1 MVCLTAPLH
10 LRAPQA
16 ADQPFLDALFRSTR
30 EELAQAAPDEAFL
43 LQLLRIQQN
52 AEAQG
57 MRACF
62 PHASQFIIEH
72 DGVAAG
78 RLVFDST
85 PDALHLV
92 DLTLLPGARGQ
103 GHGGAILDALQDQA
117 AAHGQTLTLKVSLG
131 NTGARRLYGR
141 KGFAVTSDD
150 GMQQALQWRP
160 A

>member
-1 MVCLTAPLH
+1 
-10 LRAPQA
+10 
-16 ADQPFLDALFRSTR
+16 
-30 EELAQAAPDEAFL
+30 
-43 LQLLRIQQN
+43 
-52 AEAQG
+52 

-62 PHASQFIIEH
+62 PHASHYIIER
-72 DGVAAG
+72 DGEACL
-78 RLVFDST
+78 RLVLDST

-92 DLTLLPGARGQ
+92 DLTLLPGRAAR
-103 GHGGAILDALQDQA
+103 AMAAPSLDALQNQA